1 MSNLTPDELARLR
14 LKANHGMLTPEEQR
28 AYNDYAT
35 EQLSAVPS
43 PPSGAVPPKKGFK
56 WESEK
61 VAEWRLKARHDG
73 LDENERLLYQDY
85 QQTLALAGAS
95 VEAENKAYSPKVEK
109 CIIFRGAVSL
119 ALMALIG
126 LFSISGCKLSE
137 LALLVP
143 YTSYQLGYAL
153 TGEMPNT
160 NEALTPI
167 AVEGLDSCLCD
178 IRTYANYIQSEE
190 ANTPFDDITSSFHH
204 LLVKDSVRDDLLNE
218 NVVGGFADAIQNDA
232 AFRDAVYRNS
242 EVYQAAKKRAEE
254 QANGGK
260 QTIEDLGAAEGGR
273 QTIEDLGNG

>member
-1 MSNLTPDELARLR
+1 MSNVTPDELARFR
-14 LKANHGMLTPEEQR
+14 LKAKHGTLTPEEQR
-28 AYNDYAT
+28 AYDDYVT

-73 LDENERLLYQDY
+73 LDENERLLYRDY
-85 QQTLALAGAS
+85 QQTFALAGAS

-109 CIIFRGAVSL
+109 SIVFRGAVSL
-119 ALMALIG
+119 ALLALIG

-160 NEALTPI
+160 NEALTLI
-167 AVEGLDSCLCD
+167 ANEGMRSYLCD

-204 LLVKDSVRDDLLNE
+204 LLVKDSVRDDLLSE
-218 NVVGGFADAIQNDA
+218 NVFGEFADAIQNDE
-232 AFRDAVYRNS
+232 AFRDGVYGDN
-242 EVYQAAKKRAEE
+242 EGYQIYKKMY
-254 QANGGK
+254 GGK
-260 QTIEDLGAAEGGR
+260 QTIEDLG
-273 QTIEDLGNG
+273 NG

>member
-14 LKANHGMLTPEEQR
+14 LKAKHGMLTPEEQR
-28 AYNDYAT
+28 AYNDCVT

-119 ALMALIG
+119 ALLALIG

-137 LALLVP
+137 LSLLVP

-167 AVEGLDSCLCD
+167 AVEGLDSRLCD

-204 LLVKDSVRDDLLNE
+204 LLVEDSVRDYLLSE
-218 NVVGGFADAIQNDA
+218 NVFGGFADAIQNDA
-232 AFRDAVYRNS
+232 AFADVVYRNS
-242 EVYQAAKKRAEE
+242 EVYQAMKKAEE

-260 QTIEDLGAAEGGR
+260 QTIEDLGVAE
-273 QTIEDLGNG
+273 

>member
-1 MSNLTPDELARLR
+1 M
-14 LKANHGMLTPEEQR
+14 
-28 AYNDYAT
+28 
-35 EQLSAVPS
+35 
-43 PPSGAVPPKKGFK
+43 
-56 WESEK
+56 
-61 VAEWRLKARHDG
+61 
-73 LDENERLLYQDY
+73 
-85 QQTLALAGAS
+85 
-95 VEAENKAYSPKVEK
+95 SPKVEK

-126 LFSISGCKLSE
+126 LFSISGGKLSE

-204 LLVKDSVRDDLLNE
+204 LLVKDSVRDDLLSE

>member
-1 MSNLTPDELARLR
+1 MSDLTPDELARLR
-14 LKANHGMLTPEEQR
+14 LRAKHGGTLTPEEQR
-28 AYNDYAT
+28 AYDDYVT
-35 EQLSAVPS
+35 EQLSAVSS

-109 CIIFRGAVSL
+109 SIVFRGAISL
-119 ALMALIG
+119 ALLALIG

-137 LALLVP
+137 LSLLVP

-153 TGEMPNT
+153 TGEMPNA

-167 AVEGLDSCLCD
+167 AVEALDSWLCD
-178 IRTYANYIQSEE
+178 IRTYANGIQSEE

-204 LLVKDSVRDDLLNE
+204 LLVKDSVRDYLLSE
-218 NVVGGFADAIQNDA
+218 NVFGGFADAIQNDA

-260 QTIEDLGAAEGGR
+260 QTIVDPANGGK
-273 QTIEDLGNG
+273 QPIEDLGNG

>member
-1 MSNLTPDELARLR
+1 MSNLTHDELARLR
-14 LKANHGMLTPEEQR
+14 LKAKHGTLTPEEQQ
-28 AYNDYAT
+28 AYNDYVT

-61 VAEWRLKARHDG
+61 IAEWRLKARHDG

-95 VEAENKAYSPKVEK
+95 VEAENKAYLPKVEK
-109 CIIFRGAVSL
+109 CIIFRGAISL
-119 ALMALIG
+119 ALLALIG

-137 LALLVP
+137 LSLLVP

-160 NEALTPI
+160 NEALTLI
-167 AVEGLDSCLCD
+167 ANEGMYLVPNEGMPFCD
-178 IRTYANYIQSEE
+178 MRTYANYIQSEE

-204 LLVKDSVRDDLLNE
+204 LFVKDSVRDDLLSE
-218 NVVGGFADAIQNDA
+218 NVFGGFADAIRNDE
-232 AFRDAVYRNS
+232 AFSDGVYGDNW
-242 EVYQAAKKRAEE
+242 VYQLYKRAY
-254 QANGGK
+254 GGK
-260 QTIEDLGAAEGGR
+260 R
-273 QTIEDLGNG
+273 TIEDLGNG

>member
-1 MSNLTPDELARLR
+1 MSDLTPDELARLR
-14 LKANHGMLTPEEQR
+14 LRAKHGGTLTPEEQR
-28 AYNDYAT
+28 AYDDYVT
-35 EQLSAVPS
+35 EQLSAVSS

-95 VEAENKAYSPKVEK
+95 VEAENKAYSPKAEK
-109 CIIFRGAVSL
+109 CIIFRGAISL
-119 ALMALIG
+119 ALLALIG

-137 LALLVP
+137 LSLLVP

-160 NEALTPI
+160 NEALTLI
-167 AVEGLDSCLCD
+167 ANEGMYLVPNEGMPFYDM
-178 IRTYANYIQSEE
+178 RTYANYIQSEE

-204 LLVKDSVRDDLLNE
+204 LFVKDSVRDYLLSE
-218 NVVGGFADAIQNDA
+218 NVFGGFADAIRNDE
-232 AFRDAVYRNS
+232 AFSDGVYGDNW
-242 EVYQAAKKRAEE
+242 VYQLYKRAY
-254 QANGGK
+254 GGK
-260 QTIEDLGAAEGGR
+260 QTIEDLG
-273 QTIEDLGNG
+273 NG

>member
-14 LKANHGMLTPEEQR
+14 LKAKHGMLTPEEQQ
-28 AYNDYAT
+28 AYDDYVA

-95 VEAENKAYSPKVEK
+95 VEAENKAYSPKAEK

-119 ALMALIG
+119 ALLALIG

-137 LALLVP
+137 LSLLVP

-160 NEALTPI
+160 NEALTLI
-167 AVEGLDSCLCD
+167 ANEGMDSYCCD
-178 IRTYANYIQSEE
+178 MRTYANYIQSEE

-204 LLVKDSVRDDLLNE
+204 FLVKDSVRDYLLSK
-218 NVVGGFADAIQNDA
+218 NVFGGFADAIQNDET
-232 AFRDAVYRNS
+232 FRDGVYGDNDG
-242 EVYQAAKKRAEE
+242 YQMYKR
-254 QANGGK
+254 ANGGK
-260 QTIEDLGAAEGGR
+260 QTIEDLG
-273 QTIEDLGNG
+273 NG

>member
-1 MSNLTPDELARLR
+1 MSNLTSDELARLR
-14 LKANHGMLTPEEQR
+14 LRAKHGGTLTPEEQR
-28 AYNDYAT
+28 AYDDYVT

-56 WESEK
+56 WESEEI
-61 VAEWRLKARHDG
+61 AEWRLKARHDG
-73 LDENERLLYQDY
+73 LNENERLLYRDY

-95 VEAENKAYSPKVEK
+95 VEAENRAYSPKAEK

-119 ALMALIG
+119 ALLALIG

-137 LALLVP
+137 LSLLVP

-160 NEALTPI
+160 NEALTLI
-167 AVEGLDSCLCD
+167 ANEGMDSHLCD

-204 LLVKDSVRDDLLNE
+204 LFVKDSVRDDLLSE
-218 NVVGGFADAIQNDA
+218 NVFGEFADAIQNDE
-232 AFRDAVYRNS
+232 AFRDGVYGDN
-242 EVYQAAKKRAEE
+242 EGYQIYKKMY
-254 QANGGK
+254 GGK
-260 QTIEDLGAAEGGR
+260 QTIEDLG
-273 QTIEDLGNG
+273 NG

>member
-14 LKANHGMLTPEEQR
+14 LRAKHGGTLTPEEQR
-28 AYNDYAT
+28 AYDDYVT
-35 EQLSAVPS
+35 EQLSAVSS

-119 ALMALIG
+119 ALLALIG

-137 LALLVP
+137 LSLLVP

-160 NEALTPI
+160 NEALTLI
-167 AVEGLDSCLCD
+167 ANEGMRSCCCD
-178 IRTYANYIQSEE
+178 MRTYANYIQSKE
-190 ANTPFDDITSSFHH
+190 ATTPFDDITSDVHH
-204 LLVKDSVRDDLLNE
+204 FLVKDSVRDDLLSE
-218 NVVGGFADAIQNDA
+218 NVFGEFADAIQNDE
-232 AFRDAVYRNS
+232 AFRDGVYGDN
-242 EVYQAAKKRAEE
+242 EGYQIYK

-260 QTIEDLGAAEGGR
+260 QTIEDLG
-273 QTIEDLGNG
+273 NG

>member
-14 LKANHGMLTPEEQR
+14 LRAKHGGTLTPEEQR
-28 AYNDYAT
+28 AYDDYVT

-85 QQTLALAGAS
+85 QQTFALAGAS
-95 VEAENKAYSPKVEK
+95 VEAENEAYSPKVEK
-109 CIIFRGAVSL
+109 CIVFRGAISL

-137 LALLVP
+137 LSLLVP

-167 AVEGLDSCLCD
+167 AVEGLDSRLCD

-204 LLVKDSVRDDLLNE
+204 FLVKDSVRDYLLSE
-218 NVVGGFADAIQNDA
+218 NVVGGFADAMRNDA
-232 AFRDAVYRNS
+232 AFADAVYRNS
-242 EVYQAAKKRAEE
+242 EVYQAMKKQAEEQGKTIEE
-254 QANGGK
+254 QAN
-260 QTIEDLGAAEGGR
+260 GGR

>member
-14 LKANHGMLTPEEQR
+14 LRAKHGGTLTPEEQR
-28 AYNDYAT
+28 AYDDYVA

-43 PPSGAVPPKKGFK
+43 SPSGAVPPKKGFK

-73 LDENERLLYQDY
+73 LDENERLLYRDY

-95 VEAENKAYSPKVEK
+95 VEAENKAYSPKAEK

-119 ALMALIG
+119 ALLALIG
-126 LFSISGCKLSE
+126 LFSISGCRLSE
-137 LALLVP
+137 LSLLVP

-167 AVEGLDSCLCD
+167 AVEGLDSRLCD

-190 ANTPFDDITSSFHH
+190 SNTPFDDITSSFHH
-204 LLVKDSVRDDLLNE
+204 LLVKDSVRDDLLSE

-232 AFRDAVYRNS
+232 AFADVVYRNS
-242 EVYQAAKKRAEE
+242 EVYQAMKKAEE

-260 QTIEDLGAAEGGR
+260 QPIEDLGAAE
-273 QTIEDLGNG
+273 

>member
-14 LKANHGMLTPEEQR
+14 LRAKHGGTLTPEEQR
-28 AYNDYAT
+28 AYDDYVT

-43 PPSGAVPPKKGFK
+43 PPSDAVPPKKGFK
-56 WESEK
+56 WESER

-95 VEAENKAYSPKVEK
+95 VEAENKAYSPKAEK
-109 CIIFRGAVSL
+109 SIVFRGAVSL
-119 ALMALIG
+119 ALLALIG

-137 LALLVP
+137 LSLLVP

-167 AVEGLDSCLCD
+167 AVEGLDSRLCD

-204 LLVKDSVRDDLLNE
+204 LLVKDSVRDDLLSE
-218 NVVGGFADAIQNDA
+218 NVFGGFADAIQNDA

-242 EVYQAAKKRAEE
+242 EVYQAMKKAEE

-260 QTIEDLGAAEGGR
+260 QL
-273 QTIEDLGNG
+273 IEDLGNG

>member
-1 MSNLTPDELARLR
+1 MGNLTPDELARLR
-14 LKANHGMLTPEEQR
+14 LKAKHGMLTPEEQQ
-28 AYNDYAT
+28 AYNDYVT

-109 CIIFRGAVSL
+109 SIVFRGAISL
-119 ALMALIG
+119 ALVALIG

-137 LALLVP
+137 LSLLVP

-153 TGEMPNT
+153 TGQMPNT

-167 AVEGLDSCLCD
+167 AVEGLDSYLCYD

-204 LLVKDSVRDDLLNE
+204 LFVKDSVRDYLLSE
-218 NVVGGFADAIQNDA
+218 NVVGEFADAIQNDA

-260 QTIEDLGAAEGGR
+260 QTVEDFANGGK
-273 QTIEDLGNG
+273 QTVEDLGNG

>member
-1 MSNLTPDELARLR
+1 MSTLTPDELARLR
-14 LKANHGMLTPEEQR
+14 LKAKHGTLTPEEQR

-35 EQLSAVPS
+35 EQLSAVSS

-95 VEAENKAYSPKVEK
+95 VEAENKAYSPKAEK
-109 CIIFRGAVSL
+109 CIIFRGAISL
-119 ALMALIG
+119 ALLALIG
-126 LFSISGCKLSE
+126 LFSILGCKLSE
-137 LALLVP
+137 LSLLVP

-160 NEALTPI
+160 NEALTLI
-167 AVEGLDSCLCD
+167 ANEGMYLVPNEGMPFYDM
-178 IRTYANYIQSEE
+178 RTYANYIQSEE

-204 LLVKDSVRDDLLNE
+204 LFVKDSVRDYLLSE
-218 NVVGGFADAIQNDA
+218 NVFGGFADAIRNDE
-232 AFRDAVYRNS
+232 AFSDGVYGDNW
-242 EVYQAAKKRAEE
+242 VYQLYKRAY
-254 QANGGK
+254 GGK
-260 QTIEDLGAAEGGR
+260 QTIEDLG
-273 QTIEDLGNG
+273 NG

>member
-14 LKANHGMLTPEEQR
+14 LRAKHGGTLTPEEQR
-28 AYNDYAT
+28 AYDDYVT
-35 EQLSAVPS
+35 EQLSAVSS

-85 QQTLALAGAS
+85 RQTLALAGAS
-95 VEAENKAYSPKVEK
+95 VEAENKAYSPKAEK
-109 CIIFRGAVSL
+109 SIVFRGAVSL
-119 ALMALIG
+119 ALLALIG

-137 LALLVP
+137 LSLLVP

-160 NEALTPI
+160 NEALTLI
-167 AVEGLDSCLCD
+167 ANECMYLVPNEGMPFYD

-204 LLVKDSVRDDLLNE
+204 LLVKDSFRDYLLSE
-218 NVVGGFADAIQNDA
+218 NVFGEFADAVQNDE
-232 AFRDAVYRNS
+232 AFSDGVYGDNW
-242 EVYQAAKKRAEE
+242 VYQLYKRAY
-254 QANGGK
+254 
-260 QTIEDLGAAEGGR
+260 GGR

>member
-14 LKANHGMLTPEEQR
+14 LRAKHGGTLTPEEQR
-28 AYNDYAT
+28 AYDDYVT
-35 EQLSAVPS
+35 EQLSAVSS

-95 VEAENKAYSPKVEK
+95 VEAESKAYSPKVEK
-109 CIIFRGAVSL
+109 CIIFRGAISL
-119 ALMALIG
+119 ALLALIG

-137 LALLVP
+137 LSLLVP
-143 YTSYQLGYAL
+143 YTSYQLGYSL

-160 NEALTPI
+160 NEALTLI
-167 AVEGLDSCLCD
+167 ANESMYLVPNEGMPFYD

-204 LLVKDSVRDDLLNE
+204 LFVKDSVRDDLLSE

-232 AFRDAVYRNS
+232 AFRDGVYGDNW
-242 EVYQAAKKRAEE
+242 VYQLYKRAY
-254 QANGGK
+254 
-260 QTIEDLGAAEGGR
+260 GGR